1 MANKKHAL
9 ALDSK
14 MKLMGTAMQL
24 FIEQGFSSVSV
35 NEICQKSGLTKG
47 AFYYHFSSK
56 DEIYRQLLIPM
67 LEEHIHSSYAPDPK
81 SSVGDRLY
89 MLAQCVFTV
98 SQKMGRDFMGQDFIR
113 LISCRSSNIYE
124 ENRLYTQVLTRI
136 IKDGI
141 KTHAFR
147 LELDVNNHIMLFA
160 CLMSGFLVRW
170 CAANS
175 EDEQRIDW
183 NELLRHEILLL
194 TLER

>member
-9 ALDSK
+9 ALDSR
-14 MKLMGTAMQL
+14 MKLMDTAMQL

-67 LEEHIHSSYAPDPK
+67 LEEHIHSNYSPDPNAT
-81 SSVGDRLY
+81 VGERLY

-124 ENRLYTQVLTRI
+124 ENRLYTQVLTGI

-141 KTHAFR
+141 KTQAFR
-147 LELDVNNHIMLFA
+147 HELDVNNHIMLFA
-160 CLMSGFLVRW
+160 CLMTGFLVRW
-170 CAANS
+170 CSANS